1 MKIYVSKDVLFDDIY
16 TVDAEILEMGQTAK
30 FKEPDGWR
38 YLSKPYWSEN
48 LEDAIHNAN
57 NIKEARIKKVEFT
70 LEELRNFEIKVRDD
84 L

>member
-38 YLSKPYWSEN
+38 YLAKPYWSEN

-57 NIKEARIKKVEFT
+57 NIKEVRIKKVEFT